1 MEAMPLRDMLF
12 WFFLTIFGTG
22 TFVILEK
29 HIVWGTA
36 LIGVGLAGMV
46 GCAWPYIRSQLVVAH
61 YLNSRPLLIAVFL
74 ILSLSLLLA
83 MATPDLHQ
91 RLQGWLGF
99 AAVGL
104 VGAVVACGYWWLTG
118 RMLSPAPVAATS
130 GSSDYSADSSVSSD
144 DDSQYQLLNL
154 SPQQKAEL
162 DKLKAPLFR
171 YKATVLDTPLYYKYK
186 VAKGEYRTMVENVE
200 KQHGCLI
207 DVDKLECLPKP
218 PSTITENK
226 VDIDISVKMV
236 AEEISKTFF
245 WVIRNKSSKVRVPIA
260 LFVSL
265 TNRQA
270 TPLKIDLLYLDAKSV
285 DGWADIRMVDS
296 FFPNNLVSMSE
307 KPLVLQAKNAS
318 TSMKGEYLL
327 PSLYDRVIQPGDK
340 AEGWVISEFPK
351 GFKYGSSIGDMRI
364 SLLAGNHWIAS
375 KTFPA
380 NPRVFKD
387 HPLGDWYFT
396 PLDTLITEEW

>member
-1 MEAMPLRDMLF
+1 
-12 WFFLTIFGTG
+12 
-22 TFVILEK
+22 
-29 HIVWGTA
+29 
-36 LIGVGLAGMV
+36 MV
-46 GCAWPYIRSQLVVAH
+46 GCAWPYIWSQQVIAH
-61 YLNSRPLLIAVFL
+61 YLNSRPLLIVVFL

-99 AAVGL
+99 ATVGL

-130 GSSDYSADSSVSSD
+130 TSSDYSADSSVFSD

-162 DKLKAPLFR
+162 DKLKAPMFR
-171 YKATVLDTPLYYKYK
+171 YKATLLDMPAYHQLR
-186 VAKGEYRTMVENVE
+186 VAKDEYRTMVENLE

-207 DVDKLECLPKP
+207 DVDKLECIPKP
-218 PSTITENK
+218 PATITENQ
-226 VDIDISVKMV
+226 VDIDISVIMV
-236 AEEISKTFF
+236 AEEISKNFF

-260 LFVSL
+260 MFISL
-265 TNRQA
+265 TNRQT

-296 FFPNNLVSMSE
+296 LFPNAVESISDE
-307 KPLVLQAKNAS
+307 PLVLQAKNGA

-340 AEGWVISEFPK
+340 AEGWIISEFPK
-351 GFKYGSSIGDMRI
+351 GFKYGSSIGDLRL

-375 KTFPA
+375 KTFPS